1 MLIRPHC
8 DAFST
13 CLSFVSIVL
22 MILRSY
28 RFKRKRYIISATG
41 VYTHTHIYI
50 HVYIHTRT
58 RCQSRRCKFISAN
71 RDAQTIICSI
81 IKRRKRKKRKEQV
94 EELFFKRF
102 CILVKYTPCVVAK
115 MEKKKRKC
123 FVSAHFI
130 LASVK
135 RNEITQGI
143 YFGDQPKKKK
153 NANSVL
159 EENKNR
165 GEKNFSLKN
174 GKKRTFLMNLEKNK

>member
-71 RDAQTIICSI
+71 RDAQTITCSI

-102 CILVKYTPCVVAK
+102 CILVKYTPRVVAK
-115 MEKKKRKC
+115 MEKEKRKC

-143 YFGDQPKKKK
+143 YFGDQPKKK